1 MGSSNPGQ
9 MVRAVSAKM
18 VGVVRRHS
26 ADELGWKNGRNSAS
40 VRRHSLACF
49 RLLPQCPNA
58 TILEEVPLSQNNSNS
73 SQIHLNGDLGDS
85 DSSDVG
91 SEILDSL
98 CFSRIVHKSV

>member
-1 MGSSNPGQ
+1 MGTSNPGQ
-9 MVRAVSAKM
+9 MMRAVSAKM

-40 VRRHSLACF
+40 MRRHSLACF

-91 SEILDSL
+91 SELLSL
-98 CFSRIVHKSV
+98 CFSRIVHESV